1 MTRYLDES
9 DVMMVEEGFTTRDLL
24 ESLLLKVAQTG
35 SREAF
40 VVADLEDVMKKHVRL
55 LKALPRV
62 KPVYSLKC
70 NSSWGV
76 VQMLAGLGA
85 GFSCTNK
92 TEMALVKSTGVPPER
107 IICVSPCKQVSL
119 IQYAASQGVQLMTF
133 DNEVELGKVARR
145 YPSARM
151 ILQLAT
157 DDSRCANHLRV
168 KFGATLKTCRHLL
181 EIAKQMD
188 IEVVGISFHIGSS
201 CTDPQI
207 FTQSIA
213 DARLVVEMGAELG
226 YKIHLLVIG
235 GGLPSA
241 EESRRHFEE
250 TAAVINSALDLYFPE
265 GCGVEILAELGR
277 YYVHSAFT
285 LVVNI
290 IAKKEVPLDQLGSD
304 EEDPEGKRSFVYHIN
319 DGVYGSLGSV
329 IFSNTCPVPVL
340 PKRPPPDLPLHNSS
354 FWGPTGDGLDRIAD
368 GLELPELQ
376 VGDWLIFENM
386 GAHAVLAPS
395 SFQGSLPTPVHY
407 AMSRV
412 ACEHHGHNSFSP
424 LTRPFCLS
432 AMPLLDLQSQLG
444 VNLDRWML
452 RLSSK
457 QPFQQPSVCHTF
469 EKEWLECS
477 EGIGLARAKEE
488 CRLEAEDLEECMTK
502 RKMMQRV
509 RAILKQR
516 DLMIK
521 EGKYTPPSHQN
532 D

>member
-40 VVADLEDVMKKHVRL
+40 FVANLEDVMKKHVRL

-62 KPVYSLKC
+62 KPLYPLKC
-70 NSSWGV
+70 NSSRGV

-107 IICVSPCKQVSL
+107 VVCTSACKQVSL
-119 IQYAASQGVQLMTF
+119 IRYAASQGVQLMTF
-133 DNEVELGKVARR
+133 DNEVELGKVARSF
-145 YPSARM
+145 PSARM

-157 DDSRCANHLRV
+157 DDSRSANHLSV
-168 KFGATLKTCRHLL
+168 KFGATLKICRHLL
-181 EIAKQMD
+181 EIAKQMN

-213 DARLVVEMGAELG
+213 DARLIVEMAAELG
-226 YKIHLLVIG
+226 YKIRLLDIG
-235 GGLPSA
+235 GGLPCA

-285 LVVNI
+285 LVVNV

-304 EEDPEGKRSFVYHIN
+304 APHPPTHLAESTCLGASHPLSPKEDAEGKKSFVYHIN

-329 IFSNTCPVPVL
+329 IFSNICPVPIL
-340 PKRPPPDLPLHNSS
+340 PKKPPPDLPLHNSS
-354 FWGPTGDGLDRIAD
+354 FWGPTGDELDRIAD

-386 GAHAVLAPS
+386 GAHSVLASS
-395 SFQGSLPTPVHY
+395 SFQGSPPTPIHY

-412 ACEHHGHNSFSP
+412 AWE
-424 LTRPFCLS
+424 
-432 AMPLLDLQSQLG
+432 AVQLLQGKSLY
-444 VNLDRWML
+444 
-452 RLSSK
+452 
-457 QPFQQPSVCHTF
+457 
-469 EKEWLECS
+469 
-477 EGIGLARAKEE
+477 
-488 CRLEAEDLEECMTK
+488 LEEEDRDSTCAPLSCGWEITD
-502 RKMMQRV
+502 
-509 RAILKQR
+509 ILCVVPVF
-516 DLMIK
+516 
-521 EGKYTPPSHQN
+521 TPASIM
-532 D
+532 

>member
-1 MTRYLDES
+1 MTRWGGPRRAGCKTDHFAL
-9 DVMMVEEGFTTRDLL
+9 VLIVPFPL
-24 ESLLLKVAQTG
+24 QG

-40 VVADLEDVMKKHVRL
+40 FVANLEDVMKKHMRL

-62 KPVYSLKC
+62 KPVYPLKC
-70 NSSWGV
+70 NSSQGV

-107 IICVSPCKQVSL
+107 IICASPCKQVSL
-119 IQYAASQGVQLMTF
+119 IRYAASQGVQLMTF

-157 DDSRCANHLRV
+157 DDSRCTNHLSV

-201 CTDPQI
+201 CPDPQV

-304 EEDPEGKRSFVYHIN
+304 GRFRVPNFVYHIN

-329 IFSNTCPVPVL
+329 IFSNTCP
-340 PKRPPPDLPLHNSS
+340 RPPPDHPLHNSS

-386 GAHAVLAPS
+386 GAHTVLAPS
-395 SFQGSLPTPVHY
+395 SFQGSPPTPVHY
-407 AMSRV
+407 AMSRRSHIPV
-412 ACEHHGHNSFSP
+412 LAMASETIIKH
-424 LTRPFCLS
+424 TLS
-432 AMPLLDLQSQLG
+432 
-444 VNLDRWML
+444 
-452 RLSSK
+452 
-457 QPFQQPSVCHTF
+457 
-469 EKEWLECS
+469 
-477 EGIGLARAKEE
+477 
-488 CRLEAEDLEECMTK
+488 
-502 RKMMQRV
+502 
-509 RAILKQR
+509 
-516 DLMIK
+516 
-521 EGKYTPPSHQN
+521 
-532 D
+532 

>member
-24 ESLLLKVAQTG
+24 ESLLLKVAQTVRTKA
-35 SREAF
+35 REAF
-40 VVADLEDVMKKHVRL
+40 FVANLEDVVKKHVRL

-62 KPVYSLKC
+62 KPVYPLKC
-70 NSSWGV
+70 NSSRGV

-92 TEMALVKSTGVPPER
+92 TEMALVKSAGVPPER
-107 IICVSPCKQVSL
+107 VICAGACKQGSL
-119 IQYAASQGVQLMTF
+119 IRYAASQGVQLMTF

-157 DDSRCANHLRV
+157 DDSRCANHLSV

-181 EIAKQMD
+181 EIAKQMN

-201 CTDPQI
+201 CIDPQI
-207 FTQSIA
+207 FAQSIA

-226 YKIHLLVIG
+226 YKIHLLDIG

-304 EEDPEGKRSFVYHIN
+304 EEDAEGKKSFVYHIN

-329 IFSNTCPVPVL
+329 IFSNICPIPIL
-340 PKRPPPDLPLHNSS
+340 PKKPPPDLPLHNSS

-386 GAHAVLAPS
+386 GAHTVLAPS
-395 SFQGSLPTPVHY
+395 SFQGSPSTPIYY

-412 ACEHHGHNSFSP
+412 AWEAVQLLQGKSLYPEEEERESTCAP
-424 LTRPFCLS
+424 LSCGWEITDTLCVAPVF
-432 AMPLLDLQSQLG
+432 
-444 VNLDRWML
+444 
-452 RLSSK
+452 
-457 QPFQQPSVCHTF
+457 
-469 EKEWLECS
+469 
-477 EGIGLARAKEE
+477 
-488 CRLEAEDLEECMTK
+488 
-502 RKMMQRV
+502 
-509 RAILKQR
+509 
-516 DLMIK
+516 
-521 EGKYTPPSHQN
+521 TPASIM
-532 D
+532 

>member
-24 ESLLLKVAQTG
+24 ETLLLKVAQTG
-35 SREAF
+35 SRKAF
-40 VVADLEDVMKKHVRL
+40 FVANLEDVVKKHVHL

-62 KPVYSLKC
+62 KPFYPLKC
-70 NSSWGV
+70 NSSKGV

-92 TEMALVKSTGVPPER
+92 TEMALVRSIGVPPER
-107 IICVSPCKQVSL
+107 IICTSPCKQISL
-119 IQYAASQGVQLMTF
+119 IRYAASQAVQLMTF
-133 DNEVELGKVARR
+133 DNEVELGKVAQR

-157 DDSRCANHLRV
+157 DDSRSSNHLSV

-181 EIAKQMD
+181 EIAKQMN

-213 DARLVVEMGAELG
+213 DARLVMEMGAELG
-226 YKIHLLVIG
+226 YKMHLLDIG

-241 EESRRHFEE
+241 EESRRRFEE

-277 YYVHSAFT
+277 YYVNSAFT

-290 IAKKEVPLDQLGSD
+290 IAKKEVPLDQPGLD
-304 EEDPEGKRSFVYHIN
+304 EEERDGQKSFVYHMN

-329 IFSNTCPVPVL
+329 LFSNICPIPVL
-340 PKRPPPDLPLHNSS
+340 LKKPPPDVPLHSSS

-376 VGDWLIFENM
+376 VGDWLVFENM
-386 GAHAVLAPS
+386 GAHTVLARS
-395 SFQGSLPTPVHY
+395 SFQGPQPAQIHY
-407 AMSRV
+407 AMSRMAWEAVQLLKGKSLYPEEEDRESTCAPLSCGWEIMDTLCV
-412 ACEHHGHNSFSP
+412 APVF
-424 LTRPFCLS
+424 
-432 AMPLLDLQSQLG
+432 
-444 VNLDRWML
+444 
-452 RLSSK
+452 
-457 QPFQQPSVCHTF
+457 
-469 EKEWLECS
+469 
-477 EGIGLARAKEE
+477 
-488 CRLEAEDLEECMTK
+488 
-502 RKMMQRV
+502 
-509 RAILKQR
+509 
-516 DLMIK
+516 
-521 EGKYTPPSHQN
+521 TPASIM
-532 D
+532 